1 LGILATIHADF
12 AFIGASGL
20 DAEEGCSSTQLFE
33 AEMTK
38 AILSRANRRILLAD
52 STKRERPSIIRFAEW
67 SELNDWIT
75 DEPRTTEEI
84 RRLKSFGLDLHFA
97 TQG

>member
-1 LGILATIHADF
+1 
-12 AFIGASGL
+12 
-20 DAEEGCSSTQLFE
+20 
-33 AEMTK
+33 MTK

-52 STKRERPSIIRFAEW
+52 STKWERPSIIRFAEW

-75 DEPRTTEEI
+75 DEPRTAKEI

-97 TQG
+97 RDRTQG